1 MGMTYLLV
9 CYRFA
14 VGTPVHVPP
23 IAKLTQ
29 NQSKLCITFINVQ
42 TMFKMMY

>member
-1 MGMTYLLV
+1 MTYLLV
-9 CYRFA
+9 WYRFA

-29 NQSKLCITFINVQ
+29 NQSKLRITFINVQ